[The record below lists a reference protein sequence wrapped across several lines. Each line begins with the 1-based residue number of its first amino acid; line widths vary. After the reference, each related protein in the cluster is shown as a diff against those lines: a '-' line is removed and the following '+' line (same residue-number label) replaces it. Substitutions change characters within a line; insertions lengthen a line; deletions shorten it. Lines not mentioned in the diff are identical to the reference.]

1 MAFTAPVETYSK
13 KIVAVTIGTGDKAV
27 TIGGES
33 TFPLYGFEGEV
44 PNMPAI
50 AMEVFDNNPQ
60 DWEDEAKAPFA
71 DVLDDPV
78 AWAKKCESEYGAE
91 LICLQLL
98 STEPNGDDRGADEA
112 AAMVKA
118 VLDAISIPLIVL
130 GTDNA
135 EKDSE
140 VLTKVA
146 QVAEGKNIG
155 LGPASEDNYKT
166 VAAAAM
172 GFNHNV
178 VALSPC
184 DVNLAKQLNIL
195 LTQLGMPP
203 ERLIIDPSTGALGY
217 GLDYTYTIIERLKLA
232 ALQQGDEMTAMPVIG
247 NLGLEV
253 WKTKEA
259 KTGDTDEWGVQRV
272 RAVSWEIMTATALL
286 TAGADLLVMRH
297 PEAVDAIKKAREA
310 LFS

>member
-13 KIVAVTIGTGDKAV
+13 KINTITIGTGDKAV
-27 TIGGES
+27 KIGGES

-44 PNMPAI
+44 PNKPAI
-50 AMEVFDNNPQ
+50 AMEVFDINPT
-60 DWEDEAKAPFA
+60 DWVDEAKAPFA
-71 DVLDDPV
+71 DVLGDPV
-78 AWAKKCESEYGAE
+78 AWAKKCANEYGAE

-98 STEPNGDDRGADEA
+98 GTDPNGANKSADEA
-112 AAMVKA
+112 AEIVKA
-118 VLDAISIPLIVL
+118 ILEAVDLPLIVA

-146 QVAEGKNIG
+146 QAAEGKNIL
-155 LGPASEDNYKT
+155 LGPATEDNYKT

-178 VALSPC
+178 IALTPC

-195 LTQLGMPP
+195 LTQLGMAAD
-203 ERLIIDPSTGALGY
+203 RIVVDPSTGALGY

-247 NLGLEV
+247 NVGLEV

-259 KTGDTDEWGVQRV
+259 KTEDTPEWGSQHV
-272 RAVSWEIMTATALL
+272 RAVSWEIMTAASLL
-286 TAGADLLVMRH
+286 TAGSDLLVMRH
-297 PEAVDAIKKAREA
+297 PEAVAAIKATRDSF
-310 LFS
+310 FS

>member
-13 KIVAVTIGTGDKAV
+13 KIVAVTLGTGDRAV

-44 PNMPAI
+44 PNKPAI

-60 DWEDEAKAPFA
+60 DWEEEAKSPFA

-78 AWAKKCESEYGAE
+78 AWAQKCETEYGAE
-91 LICLQLL
+91 LICLQLR
-98 STEPNGDDRGADEA
+98 STDPNGDDRGADEA
-112 AAMVKA
+112 AATAKD
-118 VLDAISIPLIVL
+118 VLDAVSVPLIVL

-140 VLTKVA
+140 VLSKVA
-146 QVAEGKNIG
+146 QAAEGWNIA
-155 LGPASEDNYKT
+155 LGPATEDNYKT

-232 ALQQGDEMTAMPVIG
+232 ALQQGDEMTAMPVMG

-259 KTGDTDEWGVQRV
+259 KTGDTDEWGAQHI
-272 RAVSWEIMTATALL
+272 RAVSWEIMTATALI
-286 TAGADLLVMRH
+286 TAGADLLVMRN
-297 PEAVDAIKKAREA
+297 PEAIAAIKKARA
-310 LFS
+310 SLFS

>member
-33 TFPLYGFEGEV
+33 TFPLYGFEGDV
-44 PNMPAI
+44 PNVPAI

-60 DWEDEAKAPFA
+60 DWEDEAKAPFL
-71 DVLDDPV
+71 DVLSDPV

-98 STEPNGDDRGADEA
+98 STDPNGDDRGADEA

-259 KTGDTDEWGVQRV
+259 KTGDTDEWGAQHV

>member
-13 KIVAVTIGTGDKAV
+13 KIVTVTIGTGDQAV

-44 PNMPAI
+44 PNRTAI

-60 DWEDEAKAPFA
+60 DWEEETKAPFA

-78 AWAKKCESEYGAE
+78 AWAKKCETEYGAE
-91 LICLQLL
+91 LICLQLR
-98 STEPNGDDRGADEA
+98 STDPNGDDRGADEA
-112 AAMVKA
+112 AATAKA
-118 VLDAISIPLIVL
+118 VLDAISVPLIVL

-140 VLTKVA
+140 VLSKVA
-146 QVAEGKNIG
+146 QAAEGKNIA
-155 LGPASEDNYKT
+155 LGPATEDNYKT

-195 LTQLGMPP
+195 LTQLGMPA

-232 ALQQGDEMTAMPVIG
+232 ALQQGDEMTAMPVLG

-259 KTGDTDEWGVQRV
+259 KTGDTDDWGAQHT
-272 RAVSWEIMTATALL
+272 RAVSWEILTATALV
-286 TAGADLLVMRH
+286 TAGADLLIMRN
-297 PEAVDAIKKAREA
+297 PEAVAAIKKVREN

>member
-1 MAFTAPVETYSK
+1 MAFTAPVESYSK
-13 KIVAVTIGTGDKAV
+13 KINDVTIGTGDKAV
-27 TIGGES
+27 KIGGEN
-33 TFPLYGFEGEV
+33 TFPLYGFEGTV
-44 PNMPAI
+44 SNKPAI
-50 AMEVFDNNPQ
+50 AMEVYDINPQ
-60 DWEDEAKAPFA
+60 DWVEEAKAPFA

-78 AWAKKCESEYGAE
+78 AWAQKCANEFGAE
-91 LICLQLL
+91 LICLQLRG
-98 STEPNGDDRGADEA
+98 TDPNGDNKSADEA
-112 AAMVKA
+112 AEVVKA
-118 VLDAISIPLIVL
+118 VLGAVDLPLIVS

-140 VLTKVA
+140 VLAKVA
-146 QVAEGKNIG
+146 QAAEGRNIA

-178 VALSPC
+178 IALTPC

-195 LTQLGMPP
+195 LTQLGMPAD
-203 ERLIIDPSTGALGY
+203 RIIIDPSTGALGY

-247 NLGLEV
+247 NLGMEV

-259 KTGDTDEWGVQRV
+259 KTEDTAEWGSQHT
-272 RAVSWEIMTATALL
+272 RAVSWEIMTAMALL

-297 PEAVDAIKKAREA
+297 PEAVAAVKATRDSF
-310 LFS
+310 FS

>member
-1 MAFTAPVETYSK
+1 MAYSAPVETYSK
-13 KIVAVTIGTGDKAV
+13 KIVDVTIGTGDKAV

-33 TFPLYGFEGEV
+33 TFPLYSFEGDV
-44 PNMPAI
+44 PNKTAI

-60 DWEDEAKAPFA
+60 DWPEEAKAPFA

-78 AWAKKCESEYGAE
+78 AWAKKCETEYGAE

-98 STEPNGDDRGADEA
+98 STDPNGEDRGADEA
-112 AAMVKA
+112 AKVVKD
-118 VLDAISIPLIVL
+118 VLDAISVPLIVL

-140 VLTKVA
+140 VLPKVA
-146 QVAEGKNIG
+146 QAAEGKNIA
-155 LGPASEDNYKT
+155 LGPATEDNYKT

-195 LTQLGMPP
+195 LTQLGMPV

-247 NLGLEV
+247 NLGIEV

-259 KTGDTDEWGVQRV
+259 KTGDTDEWGSQHT
-272 RAVSWEIMTATALL
+272 RAVSWEIMTAMSLV
-286 TAGADLLVMRH
+286 TAGANLLVMRH
-297 PEAVDAIKKAREA
+297 PEAVAAVKKARDG

>member
-1 MAFTAPVETYSK
+1 MAYSAPVETYSK
-13 KIVAVTIGTGDKAV
+13 KIVDVTIGTGDKAV

-33 TFPLYGFEGEV
+33 TFPLYSFEGDV
-44 PNMPAI
+44 PNKTAI

-60 DWEDEAKAPFA
+60 DWPEEAKAPFA

-78 AWAKKCESEYGAE
+78 AWAKKCETEYGAE

-98 STEPNGDDRGADEA
+98 STDPNGEDRGADEA
-112 AAMVKA
+112 AKVVKD

-140 VLTKVA
+140 VLPKVA
-146 QVAEGKNIG
+146 QAAEGKNIA
-155 LGPASEDNYKT
+155 LGPATEDNYKT

-195 LTQLGMPP
+195 LTQLGMPAH
-203 ERLIIDPSTGALGY
+203 RVIIDPSTGALGY

-232 ALQQGDEMTAMPVIG
+232 ALQQGDEMTALPVIG
-247 NLGLEV
+247 NLGIEV

-259 KTGDTDEWGVQRV
+259 KTGDTDEWGAQHT
-272 RAVSWEIMTATALL
+272 RAVSWEIMTAMSLI
-286 TAGADLLVMRH
+286 TAGANLLVMRH
-297 PEAVDAIKKAREA
+297 PEAVAAVKKTRDG